1 MTQHLQQYVITVY
14 CKYKDKTRTLSHGG
28 GIQIDKYVL
37 RILFL
42 FSIGYT
48 TCQKQFQGIEIMLL
62 NIKHAFLLYQVPS
75 IYNRFHEAN
84 QKAI

>member
-14 CKYKDKTRTLSHGG
+14 CKHKDKTRTLSHGG

-48 TCQKQFQGIEIMLL
+48 TCQKQFQGIE
-62 NIKHAFLLYQVPS
+62 NNVIKY
-75 IYNRFHEAN
+75 
-84 QKAI
+84 